1 MNHHKAE
8 TEFDV
13 GGTIGM
19 AKMDRAAIEQLLQ
32 EIEELLSMRE
42 GFAAT
47 YRKWRPEAIE
57 RVRAACG
64 DACAE
69 EFENKGPTEIPVNRQ
84 HRVHVYRQ
92 TLTAQ
97 SRYLTQLLEAAEAEE
112 EE

>member
-1 MNHHKAE
+1 
-8 TEFDV
+8 
-13 GGTIGM
+13 M
-19 AKMDRAAIEQLLQ
+19 AKIDRTEIETMLQ
-32 EIEELLSMRE
+32 EIEELLSMRQ

-57 RVRAACG
+57 RVRTACG

-69 EFENKGPTEIPVNRQ
+69 EFERKGPNEIPINRQ

-97 SRYLTQLLEAAEAEE
+97 SRYLTGLLENDSAGE
-112 EE
+112 

>member
-1 MNHHKAE
+1 
-8 TEFDV
+8 
-13 GGTIGM
+13 M
-19 AKMDRAAIEQLLQ
+19 AKIDRAAINQLLQ
-32 EIEELLSMRE
+32 EIEELLSMRQ
-42 GFAAT
+42 GFAAA

-69 EFENKGPTEIPVNRQ
+69 EFENKGPSEIPINRQ

-97 SRYLTQLLEAAEAEE
+97 SRYLSELLESQEE
-112 EE
+112 DE